1 MRPIVS
7 DPFLSLHFFAKEFGV
22 SAKHLENVSLAQRG
36 LMKKQK
42 FSKRLLG
49 RYPKFIKGPG
59 GKVGLWSSQYRAWR
73 EQIGAPVQEVA

>member
-1 MRPIVS
+1 
-7 DPFLSLHFFAKEFGV
+7 
-22 SAKHLENVSLAQRG
+22 
-36 LMKKQK
+36 MKKQK